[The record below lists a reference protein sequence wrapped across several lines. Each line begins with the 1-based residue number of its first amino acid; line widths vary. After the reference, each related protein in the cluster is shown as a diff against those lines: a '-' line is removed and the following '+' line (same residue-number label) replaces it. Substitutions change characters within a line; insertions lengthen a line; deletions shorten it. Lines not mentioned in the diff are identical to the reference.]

1 MNNTAEYINNML
13 GMAKHPDKFFNLVLA
28 DVPYGIG
35 EGKKAETRSEFVKQ
49 KSGSTLYLP
58 NRHKSKEWDD
68 KQPEQ
73 SYFDEIF
80 RVGKK
85 HIIFG
90 ENYIQFSQKDS
101 SSGRIF
107 WDKVNGTND
116 FSDGELLWTN
126 LFSSVRQIEFMWNG
140 FMQATSIHD
149 GRAPN
154 GNKKKNQIRIHPTEK
169 PIQLYKWFFMNYAQ
183 PGWKILDTNLGS
195 GASRIAAYDMDF
207 PFWSFENDKE
217 YFDAQEERFQNHIKQ
232 ERIVFE

>member
-1 MNNTAEYINNML
+1 MNNTAEYIDNML
-13 GMAKHPDKFFNLVLA
+13 GMAKHPDKFFDLVLA

-35 EGKKAETRSEFVKQ
+35 ESLKVQSRGGLVKQ
-49 KSGSTLYLP
+49 KSGNSLYVP
-58 NRHKSKEWDD
+58 YKHKVKDWDN

-73 SYFDEIF
+73 AYFDEIF

-90 ENYIQFSQKDS
+90 ENYIQFSQKDT

-126 LFSSVRQIEFMWNG
+126 LFSSVRQIEFMWSG
-140 FMQATSIHD
+140 FCQAASVNE
-149 GRAPN
+149 GRVQQ

-183 PGWKILDTNLGS
+183 PGWKILDTHLGS

-207 PFWSFENDKE
+207 EFWAFENDKE
-217 YFDAQEERFQNHIKQ
+217 YFDAQEERFHYHIKQ